1 MVSDPRF
8 SVVVPVRDG
17 TAALARAL
25 RSIVSQE
32 GPSFEV
38 VVVDDGSREDVGSV
52 VEALGDPRVRWFRQ
66 APSGVSAARNAG
78 AAAARGDYLVFLDA
92 DDLALPGWLAGFDEM
107 VDRANCDIALC
118 GAEMVVEPAGVRRH
132 VPPTPRGAPFDFQLG
147 PYLPGMVAIR
157 REVFWE
163 VGGYDERF
171 AYSENTELALRVTNL
186 VRRRGWVVAA
196 TDRPLVV
203 RHVRPGNRR
212 YDRARY
218 EASRLLVELH
228 GDRFARSP
236 HALARRL
243 AVLGVDA
250 ARIGERTEAR
260 RALLRAVRLQPRPRN
275 LARLVRV
282 LGPSGAEVRA
292 RLGRLVPPER
302 RVKPL
307 GGARG
312 RRLLQARK
320 LLWPLV
326 RRTVVVTAPSGVRLP
341 ITADPVDEQIAH
353 DLLGPRRWVYFPD
366 WPGGS
371 PPAPL
376 VLDVGAHHGLYAVC
390 ALGEYPGSR
399 VICVEPS
406 RHAAALAEAAL
417 ARNGFGDRARVVVAA
432 LADTPGRGVLHV
444 AERSWGSSLYEDPD
458 EPTVGTEEVDLVTL
472 AQVLAGE
479 RPDIVK
485 CNAEGAEFSLID
497 QLARSDVRPMLM
509 VVMVHPAF
517 GDLAGLVAR
526 ACSLGYRAVPVGT
539 EARPA
544 FHFWRADLPVAPEE
558 MVEAGLRAGSRTGA

>member
-1 MVSDPRF
+1 MVSHPRF

-25 RSIVSQE
+25 RSILSQE

-38 VVVDDGSREDVGSV
+38 VVVDDGSREDVGAA

-66 APSGVSAARNAG
+66 EPSGVSAARNAG

-118 GAEMVVEPAGVRRH
+118 GAEMVVEPSGVRRH

-147 PYLPGMVAIR
+147 PYLAGMVAIR

-203 RHVRPGNRR
+203 LHVRPGNRR

-250 ARIGERTEAR
+250 ARVGERTEAR
-260 RALLRAVRLQPRPRN
+260 RALLRAVRLQPHPRN
-275 LARLVRV
+275 LARLLRV

-302 RVKPL
+302 RVKSL

-312 RRLLQARK
+312 RRLLQVRK

-366 WPGGS
+366 WPGG
-371 PPAPL
+371 PPAAPL
-376 VLDVGAHHGLYAVC
+376 VLDVGAHHGLYAAC
-390 ALGEYPGSR
+390 ALAEYPGSR

-406 RHAAALAEAAL
+406 AAAAACVRETL
-417 ARNGFGDRARVVVAA
+417 RCNGFEARARVVVAA
-432 LADTPGRGVLHV
+432 LADVAGEGVLHL
-444 AERSWGSSLYEDPD
+444 AARSWGSSLFPD
-458 EPTVGTEEVDLVTL
+458 LDEEVVGTEAVRLDTL
-472 AQVLAGE
+472 AGILAGE

-485 CNAEGAEFSLID
+485 CNAEGAEFCLVR
-497 QLARSDVRPMLM
+497 QLAASDLRPRLL
-509 VVMVHPAF
+509 VVMVHPRL
-517 GDLAGLVAR
+517 GDVAELVGTMAR
-526 ACSLGYRAVPVGT
+526 LGYRVVPTGT
-539 EARPA
+539 EQRPA
-544 FHFWRADLPVAPEE
+544 FQFWLDHCASPGQASVC
-558 MVEAGLRAGSRTGA
+558 GGTSS